1 MPEILGPEVATN
13 GKSKEVDHLVDM
25 RADEM
30 GAEDATA
37 ALLDQGF
44 VAVHGFTD
52 PAGRVPVRDLL
63 AINPEC
69 EPAARAAASLMP
81 PRRSAAM

>member
-1 MPEILGPEVATN
+1 MARAKRLIT
-13 GKSKEVDHLVDM
+13 SSDM

-63 AINPEC
+63 AIKPGM
-69 EPAARAAASLMP
+69 RAPLRAPPPRSCQ
-81 PRRSAAM
+81 PRRSAAA